1 MEDEPTTP
9 TQQQGDDGEEA
20 NKYPHQMAMML
31 QLQARI
37 EHASFGNTR
46 RSFDNRVYDLSEH
59 TSSLRDATE
68 ACDAN
73 EEDEAGDECVAGE
86 EGDECVAGEEGDECV
101 AGEEDEACDE
111 SV

>member
-1 MEDEPTTP
+1 
-9 TQQQGDDGEEA
+9 
-20 NKYPHQMAMML
+20 MAMML

-37 EHASFGNTR
+37 EQASFRNTR
-46 RSFDNRVYDLSEH
+46 RSFDNRVYDLSEQ

-73 EEDEAGDECVAGE
+73 EEDEAGDECLAGE
-86 EGDECVAGEEGDECV
+86 EGEGDDECVAGEEGDECV